1 MFCQDNILGKILN
14 LLTEAGFDGMGE
26 AFRVLLNEAM
36 NLERQKYL
44 GAGPYE
50 RSDDRKDYANGYK
63 PKTIKTRV
71 GELELSVPQ
80 VRGGGFYPSSIEKGQ
95 RSERALKLSL
105 AEMYLQGVST
115 RKVATITEQLCGFDV
130 SSGQVSRATG
140 ESDSILDGWCNR
152 PIGAY
157 PYLFLDAEYQKI
169 RQGGS
174 VIDAAVLIAIGIDET
189 GKREVLGTF
198 IGLSE
203 AEVHWRQFLKG
214 LQDRGLH
221 GVRLLISDD
230 HSGLKA
236 ARMTVF
242 PSIPWQRCQFH
253 LQQNAQHYVPRQHM
267 QEEVGDDI
275 RTIFNAPSEAESRR
289 LLGIFIEKY
298 KTSAPKLVEWAEEN
312 LIEGMTVFQFPQNH
326 WQRIR
331 TTNMVERLHREVRR
345 RTRVVSIFPNE
356 KSCLRLISAVL
367 METSEDW
374 LSGRVYLK
382 MS

>member
-1 MFCQDNILGKILN
+1 
-14 LLTEAGFDGMGE
+14 MGE

-105 AEMYLQGVST
+105 SEMYLQGVST

-130 SSGQVSRATG
+130 SSSQVSRATK
-140 ESDSILDGWCNR
+140 ELDSILDGWRNR

>member
-14 LLTEAGFDGMGE
+14 FLTEAGFDGMGE

-36 NLERQKYL
+36 NPERQKYL

-50 RSDDRKDYANGYK
+50 RSDGRKDYANGYK

-71 GELELSVPQ
+71 GELELAVPQ

-115 RKVATITEQLCGFDV
+115 RKVATITEGLCGFDV
-130 SSGQVSRATG
+130 SSSQVSRATK
-140 ESDSILDGWCNR
+140 ELDGIIEEWRNR
-152 PIGAY
+152 RLGPY
-157 PYLFLDAEYQKI
+157 PYVYLDAEYQKI
-169 RQGGS
+169 RQGGC

-236 ARMTVF
+236 ARMGVF
-242 PSIPWQRCQFH
+242 PGIPWQRCRFH

-267 QEEVGDDI
+267 QKEVGDDI
-275 RTIFNAPSEAESRR
+275 RNIFNAPSEAEARR
-289 LLGIFIEKY
+289 LLGIFMGKY

-312 LIEGMTVFQFPQNH
+312 LIEGMTVFQFPQKH

-331 TTNMVERLHREVRR
+331 TANMVERLHREIRR
-345 RTRVVSIFPNE
+345 RTRAVSIFPNE

>member
-105 AEMYLQGVST
+105 SEMYLQGVST

-140 ESDSILDGWCNR
+140 ESDSILDGWRNR